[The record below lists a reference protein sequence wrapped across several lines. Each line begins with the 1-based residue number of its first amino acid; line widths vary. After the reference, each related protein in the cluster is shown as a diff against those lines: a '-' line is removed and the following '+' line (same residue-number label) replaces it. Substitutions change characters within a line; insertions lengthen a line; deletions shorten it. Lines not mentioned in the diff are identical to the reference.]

1 MEEFDAI
8 ILGSGQGGNPLAKKL
23 SKEGL
28 RVALVESGFIGGTCV
43 NDGCTP
49 TKTLVGMAKD
59 ISLASRAGKYG
70 ATVNRDTVDYRSI
83 SHRKDE
89 VVHYFRKGLEDSL
102 IQDLNIKL
110 FYGKGSFSGYKKL
123 RVLSKNVDST
133 TITAKKIFINTGARA
148 RIPDINGLQSVKYFT
163 SRTLLEL
170 DCLPKHLLIIGGGH
184 IALEFSQIF
193 RRMGSLVTI
202 VERSSGLLPREDDD
216 VASEVESILRV
227 DGIEIITDAAV
238 RSVNAA
244 SDGSVSAE
252 VMSSGRLL
260 RLSGTH
266 LLIAAGR
273 VPNTEDLD
281 LLKTGIKVDRHGYI
295 PVNDHLETTEP
306 GIYALGDV
314 KGGASFTHVSYND
327 YVVVADYLFGG
338 KGFSARDRLIPYC
351 LFIDP
356 ELGRVGLTEKDA
368 RRLGLDFFVAKMKA
382 SFIARA
388 LETDE
393 TRGLLKAVVDN
404 HTGMILGASVLC
416 SGGGELMSLLQVA
429 IMGGITYDQLRD
441 AMFAHPTYAEAVNNL
456 FSPIHIQR

>member
-83 SHRKDE
+83 SHRKNE

-148 RIPDINGLQSVKYFT
+148 RIPDINGLQSVKFFT

-184 IALEFSQIF
+184 HG
-193 RRMGSLVTI
+193 RNY
-202 VERSSGLLPREDDD
+202 
-216 VASEVESILRV
+216 LRP
-227 DGIEIITDAAV
+227 
-238 RSVNAA
+238 
-244 SDGSVSAE
+244 
-252 VMSSGRLL
+252 
-260 RLSGTH
+260 
-266 LLIAAGR
+266 AAGHGLSRPVFRSQAHCRGSDAFRKLKRPWPR
-273 VPNTEDLD
+273 VNLIR
-281 LLKTGIKVDRHGYI
+281 KTWRKKEYLRS
-295 PVNDHLETTEP
+295 
-306 GIYALGDV
+306 GD
-314 KGGASFTHVSYND
+314 G
-327 YVVVADYLFGG
+327 FG
-338 KGFSARDRLIPYC
+338 
-351 LFIDP
+351 
-356 ELGRVGLTEKDA
+356 
-368 RRLGLDFFVAKMKA
+368 
-382 SFIARA
+382 
-388 LETDE
+388 
-393 TRGLLKAVVDN
+393 
-404 HTGMILGASVLC
+404 
-416 SGGGELMSLLQVA
+416 
-429 IMGGITYDQLRD
+429 LR
-441 AMFAHPTYAEAVNNL
+441 
-456 FSPIHIQR
+456 SPAGSW